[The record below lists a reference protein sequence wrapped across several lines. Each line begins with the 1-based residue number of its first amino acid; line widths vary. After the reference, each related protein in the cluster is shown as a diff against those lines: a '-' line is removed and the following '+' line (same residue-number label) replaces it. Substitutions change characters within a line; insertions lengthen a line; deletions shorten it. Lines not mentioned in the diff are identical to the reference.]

1 MEKDHNQSNFP
12 SLTTNVEGHDECSQC
27 GRIIYKDPKLAVG
40 AIIPK
45 DGGIVLV
52 RRAIYPGFGMWSF
65 PAGYVNRG
73 EGVESA
79 LRREVRE
86 ETGLEI
92 IVGRIVGLYSY
103 DKNPVVLS
111 VFNGEIIG
119 GDLIAGDETSEVGI
133 FQIDNLPQ
141 MAFDHDENI
150 LKEWSGK

>member
-1 MEKDHNQSNFP
+1 
-12 SLTTNVEGHDECSQC
+12 
-27 GRIIYKDPKLAVG
+27 
-40 AIIPK
+40 
-45 DGGIVLV
+45 
-52 RRAIYPGFGMWSF
+52 
-65 PAGYVNRG
+65 
-73 EGVESA
+73 ESA